1 MPHSQDNEELARLKE
16 RMAELLAQSEEIEQ
30 RMVQVKSEGPGVID
44 TTTILSGADVV
55 PGPEQRSAS

>member
-1 MPHSQDNEELARLKE
+1 MPHSQDNEELARLKA

-30 RMVQVKSEGPGVID
+30 RMVQVKSEGSGVID

-55 PGPEQRSAS
+55 PGSEQRSAP

>member
-30 RMVQVKSEGPGVID
+30 RMVQVRSEGSGVID
-44 TTTILSGADVV
+44 TTTILSGADVA
-55 PGPEQRSAS
+55 PGVEQK